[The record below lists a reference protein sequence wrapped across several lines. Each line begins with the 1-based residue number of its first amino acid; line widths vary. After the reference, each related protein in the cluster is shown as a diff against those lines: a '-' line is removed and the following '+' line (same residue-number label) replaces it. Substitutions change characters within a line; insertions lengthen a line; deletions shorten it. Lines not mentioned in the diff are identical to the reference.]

1 MLHIAF
7 CTVLL
12 KIHIII
18 ITLYIYMCVKESGYS
33 NLPASLFCHAPH
45 CLLHCS
51 PKDTYYMCKGIGI
64 QQLTGFP
71 APHCLLHCSPKDT
84 YYNNHLVCTCV
95 RELGYSNL
103 PASLFCHVPHCLLHC
118 SPEDTYYNNHL
129 VCTCVRESEYSNL
142 PASLFCHAPHC
153 LLHCSPK
160 DTYYN
165 NHLVCV
171 RESGYSNLLALL
183 AFCTVLLK
191 IHIIIITLYV

>member
-12 KIHIII
+12 KIHI
-18 ITLYIYMCVKESGYS
+18 TCVRESEYS

-51 PKDTYYMCKGIGI
+51 PKDTYY
-64 QQLTGFP
+64 
-71 APHCLLHCSPKDT
+71 
-84 YYNNHLVCTCV
+84 NNHLVCTCV
-95 RELGYSNL
+95 RES
-103 PASLFCHVPHCLLHC
+103 SLFCDVPHCLLHC